1 VADRFRI
8 VEEWIGVAADEKAC
22 FANSHVTLTAVIA
35 MKTSWGHVAGLPL
48 IAAALLFTACAT
60 TQIINQW
67 SDPSYTSPS
76 FTRIMVIGVSKQDS
90 IRRTFEDEFVAQLKA
105 LGIDA
110 VPSYLFVPEAGQVE
124 ESRLKQV
131 VKQAGADA
139 AIITRLVRVEKKA
152 QMTPGRYGPFPG
164 FGFYRWYSNAWVG
177 FYEPPRVD
185 FYDIYISETSLYDV
199 VNDRLVWSGV
209 AKTTDLGNIQKE
221 IKEYVQTVIKALSER
236 NLLRKG
242 PVG

>member
-1 VADRFRI
+1 
-8 VEEWIGVAADEKAC
+8 
-22 FANSHVTLTAVIA
+22 
-35 MKTSWGHVAGLPL
+35 MKLPSRQVVGLPL
-48 IAAALLFTACAT
+48 IAVALLLSACGT

-67 SDPSYTSPS
+67 SDPSYTSPY
-76 FTRIMVIGVSKQDS
+76 FKRITVIGVSKQDT

-110 VPSYLFVPEAGQVE
+110 VPSYLFIPEAGQVE
-124 ESRLKQV
+124 ESRLKEGV
-131 VKQAGADA
+131 RQAGADA

-152 QMTPGRYGPFPG
+152 QMTPGRYGPYPG
-164 FGFYRWYSNAWVG
+164 FGFYRWYSNAWIG

-185 FYDIYISETSLYDV
+185 FYDIYISETSLHDV
-199 VNDRLVWSGV
+199 INDRLVWSGV

-221 IKEYVQTVIKALSER
+221 IKEYVQKVIEALTEK

-242 PVG
+242 PVVGYTEPGEPPDRA